1 MGRRAEDVGMTSK
14 SQLLRCWLEILSL
27 GGPTSGGED
36 LVRHSNFL
44 IQWGFQHQ
52 DILPLNSANH
62 LGDLSENQCT
72 PWTRAYASAPPV
84 PPCHTA
90 ANSYFYEIFTQKTV
104 TSHNLHS
111 VEVLFNLARASEFTW
126 SYTFCPKGFRM
137 IQGFVWAY
145 DLGLI

>member
-1 MGRRAEDVGMTSK
+1 MTSK

-44 IQWGFQHQ
+44 IQWWFQHQ

-72 PWTRAYASAPPV
+72 PWTRAYASALSVSLSSAPLPYSSQLILSRDIYIPKRLSQV
-84 PPCHTA
+84 TTFILLR
-90 ANSYFYEIFTQKTV
+90 FYSILPGPR
-104 TSHNLHS
+104 SSPDH
-111 VEVLFNLARASEFTW
+111 
-126 SYTFCPKGFRM
+126 TFCPKGFRM